1 MQDFGHIALHHAPS
15 QTLGNRRLA
24 NTSLTHQQRIIFTAA
39 AQRLNHPLHLSL
51 TSDQRID
58 LAFGG
63 QLIEILCELIERAF
77 FLRSLCLNL
86 IRVFR
91 RLLRL
96 RLLIFTDAVGDVVD
110 HIQPRHALL
119 VQVVDRVG
127 IFLAENRDQHIGTG
141 HLFLAIRCR
150 LYMHD
155 GALNDPLEAQR
166 RLGINLT

>member
-1 MQDFGHIALHHAPS
+1 M
-15 QTLGNRRLA
+15 
-24 NTSLTHQQRIIFTAA
+24 
-39 AQRLNHPLHLSL
+39 
-51 TSDQRID
+51 
-58 LAFGG
+58 
-63 QLIEILCELIERAF
+63 CELIERAF

-110 HIQPRHALL
+110 HVEPRHALL

-127 IFLAENRDQHIGTG
+127 ILLTENRDQHVGTG